1 MLTFRRCCDSVAV
14 KSCDAV
20 WAHLGA
26 SRIAASICALWDAG
40 ERMPGES
47 GRATAAVDQPLYTC
61 AGRLSDPTKVVEH
74 A

>member
-20 WAHLGA
+20 WAHR
-26 SRIAASICALWDAG
+26 RIHLSDAG

-47 GRATAAVDQPLYTC
+47 ESGRTTAAVDQPLYTC